1 MDRGCGVRY
10 ILRKFPT
17 YGLPPEALIEV
28 KNLSFTEA
36 ARWAHTG
43 EVINWIDPASKSSHL
58 SRSFAPPTEDRQ
70 VPLVLKEGDEA
81 LILSPADRFHEPK
94 SVADLRYTWFMIR
107 EISGE
112 AS

>member
-1 MDRGCGVRY
+1 MKY

-17 YGLPPEALIEV
+17 YGLPPEALVEV

-43 EVINWIDPASKSSHL
+43 DVINWIDPASKSSHL
-58 SRSFAPPTEDRQ
+58 SRSFAPPTENRL
-70 VPLVLKEGDEA
+70 VPLFLNEGDEA
-81 LILSPADRFHEPK
+81 LILSPADRFSEPK
-94 SVADLRYTWFMIR
+94 SVADLRYTWIKVR
-107 EISGE
+107 EISRE